1 MYAKYHTDALV
12 LRREAQ
18 REDDA
23 LVVLYTADFG
33 LVRARASA
41 IRKESSR
48 MRYALQDCARAQ
60 VSLVRGARGWR
71 LAGARA
77 DASQLQGESLRA
89 CARIFALVER
99 LAGEEPNDALFES
112 LAEAHQRFAQESAWE
127 MIELVSVARILH
139 ALGYLSEEALGHAL
153 SFDSAA
159 LARIAADRETFVRA
173 INGALAN
180 THL

>member
-12 LRREAQ
+12 LRREAL

-23 LVVLYTADFG
+23 MVMLFTADFG

-41 IRKESSR
+41 LRKESSR
-48 MRYALQDCARAQ
+48 MRYALQECGRAH

-77 DASQLQGESLRA
+77 ESAHLSGESLRA
-89 CARIFALVER
+89 FARVLALVER
-99 LAGEEPNDALFES
+99 LAGEEPNDALFEC
-112 LAEAHQRFAQESAWE
+112 LAESRERFAMSHSRE
-127 MIELVSVARILH
+127 IVELISVARVLH

-153 SFDSAA
+153 SFDETAFM
-159 LARIAADRETFVRA
+159 RVEADRDSFLRA
-173 INGALAN
+173 INGALAS

>member
-1 MYAKYHTDALV
+1 MYAKYHTDALI
-12 LRREAQ
+12 LRRETL

-41 IRKESSR
+41 VRKESSR
-48 MRYALQDCARAQ
+48 MRYALQDCGRAH

-77 DASQLQGESLRA
+77 ESSMIGGESLRA

-99 LAGEEPNDALFES
+99 LAGEEPNDALFEC
-112 LAEAHQRFAQESAWE
+112 LAEAHQCLASEVAWE
-127 MIELVSVARILH
+127 IVELVSVARVLH

-153 SFDSAA
+153 SLDQSA
-159 LARIAADRETFVRA
+159 LSHVAANRESFLRA